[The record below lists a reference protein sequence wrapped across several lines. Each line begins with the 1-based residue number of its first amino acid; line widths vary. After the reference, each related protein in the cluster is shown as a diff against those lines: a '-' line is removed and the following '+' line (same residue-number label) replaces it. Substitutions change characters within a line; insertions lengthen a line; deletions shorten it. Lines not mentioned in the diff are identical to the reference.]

1 MPTFKTR
8 PASQVSIVND
18 KDEFTKN
25 AAVIPAAFFV
35 LFSQNSQSDRFLS
48 LMLSIAMISA
58 TRKGA
63 SASL

>member
-25 AAVIPAAFFV
+25 AAVISAAFFAK
-35 LFSQNSQSDRFLS
+35 FSEFSV
-48 LMLSIAMISA
+48 
-58 TRKGA
+58 
-63 SASL
+63 